1 MGSLGLLLTRG
12 WGSLRS
18 PGICIVCGLL
28 LLFFYTLELGGKDSS
43 SNRLHCKEDALMGEN
58 HQLKGLV
65 VRFPHWNLVRQNS
78 TFGPQFL
85 SSGRGHCRGSG
96 DQVLVLSHHRAT

>member
-18 PGICIVCGLL
+18 PGICIVCGL

-43 SNRLHCKEDALMGEN
+43 SNRLHCKEDALMGEK
-58 HQLKGLV
+58 QGTGGSV
-65 VRFPHWNLVRQNS
+65 S
-78 TFGPQFL
+78 T
-85 SSGRGHCRGSG
+85 
-96 DQVLVLSHHRAT
+96 LVLG

>member
-28 LLFFYTLELGGKDSS
+28 LLFFYTLELGGKNSS
-43 SNRLHCKEDALMGEN
+43 SNRLHCKEDALTGEK
-58 HQLKGLV
+58 QGTGGSVSTLGL
-65 VRFPHWNLVRQNS
+65 
-78 TFGPQFL
+78 G
-85 SSGRGHCRGSG
+85 
-96 DQVLVLSHHRAT
+96 